1 MRATIHHIW
10 ISPGHDFKGRH
21 GLGRL
26 EHGMQRLESAQ
37 CEAGKGIAGDRYH
50 NESPGEKQQITF
62 LSREVFEEMCSALGV
77 AGIDA
82 SALRRNVLVSGID
95 LNGLVGRRFRLDG
108 VLFEGVEEC
117 KPCYWMDEAVAP
129 GANAFLAGRGGL
141 RCRILEDGILSCGG
155 AELEVLESHT
165 RKFRALRQQDSESSA
180 VEDSLTVE
188 RPLQI
193 VVNGTPFSMT
203 MQTPGAERFL
213 VRGLLFAESVNEAPF
228 REYSEEETTLGTVAS
243 VVLADDAKP
252 STVRRLASTSSC
264 GLCGKQSIK
273 KLFDGIAPVAREV
286 AINAAALQA
295 IHKNARARQSQFDGT
310 GGCHGAGA
318 ATAQGDVLCLFEDI
332 GRHNA
337 VDKVIGFLLENG
349 QLPLADVLT
358 VSGRVSFEIVQK
370 CARAGIPVLSAISA
384 PSSLAVE
391 MGERWGITLAGFC
404 RDGRAS
410 FYSRL
415 DRVRTDKT

>member
-1 MRATIHHIW
+1 
-10 ISPGHDFKGRH
+10 
-21 GLGRL
+21 LG
-26 EHGMQRLESAQ
+26 
-37 CEAGKGIAGDRYH
+37 
-50 NESPGEKQQITF
+50 
-62 LSREVFEEMCSALGV
+62 
-77 AGIDA
+77 
-82 SALRRNVLVSGID
+82 
-95 LNGLVGRRFRLDG
+95 G

-117 KPCYWMDEAVAP
+117 KPCYWMDAAVAP

-155 AELEVLESHT
+155 AELETLDSHT
-165 RKFRALRQQDSESSA
+165 RKFRALRQTASENSA

-203 MQTPGAERFL
+203 MQTPGAERCL

-228 REYSEEETTLGTVAS
+228 LKYCQEETPLGTVAS
-243 VVLADDAKP
+243 VVLAHPAK
-252 STVRRLASTSSC
+252 TTANRRLASTSSC
-264 GLCGKQSIK
+264 GLCGKQSIEK
-273 KLFDGIAPVAREV
+273 MFDGITPVAREV
-286 AINAAALQA
+286 AINASALQA
-295 IHKNARARQSQFDGT
+295 IHKNARSRQSQFDGT
-310 GGCHGAGA
+310 GGCHGACA
-318 ATAQGDVLCLFEDI
+318 ATAQGEILCLFEDI

-337 VDKVIGFLLENG
+337 VDKVIGFLLENDL
-349 QLPLADVLT
+349 LPLADVLT

-391 MGERWGITLAGFC
+391 TGERWGITLAGFC
-404 RDGRAS
+404 REDRAS

-415 DRVRTDKT
+415 DRVRAETD